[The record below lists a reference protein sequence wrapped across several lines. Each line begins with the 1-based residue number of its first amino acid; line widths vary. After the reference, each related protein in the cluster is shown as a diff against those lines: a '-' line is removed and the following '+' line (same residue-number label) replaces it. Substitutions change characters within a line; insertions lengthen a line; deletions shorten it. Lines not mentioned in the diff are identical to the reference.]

1 MKEIITPRNAKV
13 MTVIAM
19 TLFGFLGLFT
29 RYIDLPASV
38 IVASRGILGALFLL
52 MFIYLTGSRISRD
65 DIYSNMFSLICSG
78 VCLGLNW
85 LFLFEAFKS
94 IEISVANVLNY
105 MTPVIVILISPLVF
119 KTRLTVSKLLC
130 ALTAIFGLIL
140 VTGLL
145 EEGSIDANSYGITCG
160 ILAAVFYTGL
170 VIFNKKLRSI
180 GSFDRTFTQLLIA
193 GILVFAYTL
202 VTVDYSTLTF
212 DAATVGML
220 VLMALFLTALTFTL
234 YFGSLAY
241 LDASTSAVYTY
252 LEPLV
257 GILLGVTVLN
267 EDLGILGW
275 IGAALIL
282 GSTLLSELWDQRMQK
297 KNSDEG

>member
-212 DAATVGML
+212 DAGTVGML

>member
-202 VTVDYSTLTF
+202 VTVNYSTLTF